1 MLQRDHHVK
10 CLRREYIKK
19 IQYAFCLSYLEAK
32 NENSY
37 VDYYNYYDY
46 VDYYDYVE
54 YLFLLFA
61 SIKTHCLYIFET
73 QLLRLYYIRVVLISY
88 RIYLAILSRM
98 LMISMILYS
107 NRILFSQ

>member
-19 IQYAFCLSYLEAK
+19 IQYAFCLSYLETKK
-32 NENSY
+32 NEN
-37 VDYYNYYDY
+37 VDYYDY
-46 VDYYDYVE
+46 VDYVDYVE

-73 QLLRLYYIRVVLISY
+73 QLLRLYYIRVILISY
-88 RIYLAILSRM
+88 RIYFAILSKM

>member
-1 MLQRDHHVK
+1 M
-10 CLRREYIKK
+10 
-19 IQYAFCLSYLEAK
+19 FCLSYLEAK
-32 NENSY
+32 IRSENEESY
-37 VDYYNYYDY
+37 YETYYEN
-46 VDYYDYVE
+46 YYDYVE

-73 QLLRLYYIRVVLISY
+73 QLLRLYYIRVILISC
-88 RIYLAILSRM
+88 RIYMGILSRM